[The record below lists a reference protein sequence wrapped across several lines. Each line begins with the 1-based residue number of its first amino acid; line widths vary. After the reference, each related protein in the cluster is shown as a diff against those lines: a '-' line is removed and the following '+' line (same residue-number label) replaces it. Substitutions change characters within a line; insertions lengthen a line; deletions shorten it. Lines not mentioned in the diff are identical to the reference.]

1 MFTQLLPLWL
11 SQVGFCCPVGV
22 PVMGIAGQWP
32 AGVVEVGQR
41 VPVGKSTACVI
52 AEGKVVTKE
61 PTTLPR
67 KGEFWL

>member
-1 MFTQLLPLWL
+1 M
-11 SQVGFCCPVGV
+11 GV